1 MCVSTLLPLLLVLS
15 NHPKR
20 KNHTQKQH
28 GFTMHDKKR
37 KTFTRNDTI
46 LRE

>member
-1 MCVSTLLPLLLVLS
+1 MCVSTSLPLLLVLS
-15 NHPKR
+15 NHQKR

-28 GFTMHDKKR
+28 GLHNVQQKLFSKGYN
-37 KTFTRNDTI
+37 F

>member
-20 KNHTQKQH
+20 KNHAQKQH
-28 GFTMHDKKR
+28 GFTMHDKR

>member
-1 MCVSTLLPLLLVLS
+1 MCVSTSLPLLLVLS

-20 KNHTQKQH
+20 KNHTQKTAWLLNARQK
-28 GFTMHDKKR
+28 D
-37 KTFTRNDTI
+37 FTRNDTI